1 MSRSVD
7 RRLRPEFVVRMIGLA
22 MFAYLF
28 FGFML
33 LPCLNTLTS
42 IFNTTN
48 AAGERDPLAVIRFF
62 FAGNMGRY
70 VWNSL
75 KLALCLVVTV
85 NVVGVSIVLLTEYFD
100 IKGANILRLG
110 YMTTLIYS
118 GVALV
123 TGYLF
128 LYDSDGILTTALC
141 NAFPNMNRNWFSG
154 FNAVLFT
161 MTFACTSNHA
171 LFLRNAIR
179 GIDYNT
185 VEAARN
191 MGAKP
196 FKVLWKVVF
205 PTLIPTMFSLTV
217 MTFITG
223 LCAMSAP
230 TLLGYDSINPEIVR
244 LAGSSVADEAFPQA
258 RAALLSIILAMF
270 TIVLLTVLSAYER
283 KGHYLSVSKTK
294 AKLVKQK
301 ITNPVYNVLAHIYAY
316 VLFVIYMIPV
326 VMIVLFSF
334 QTYSAIRMKK
344 LDLSHWTLVNFF
356 GKEDYMYL
364 TNRGK
369 YKLREGAIS
378 GVFANEATLGGIKLS
393 FLLSILAAAL
403 ACIIVVI
410 ACNYI
415 FKNKNKK
422 MSVVVEYCMLFP
434 WLLPTILICYSYRT
448 YFNSDSV
455 WYVGNMNLYY
465 AENVRLLIV
474 MAYTV
479 VKLPFSLRMIKAS
492 FYAIDEE
499 LEDAARNM
507 GASSFTTF
515 MRVKLPIILPSV
527 LAVFALNFNALFT
540 EYDMSATFAS
550 SYGTSYAMV
559 IQSMCAEEGL
569 YGYNVNAS
577 GRRCAS
583 TVFIMLVSG
592 LILYLVYGVGARDL
606 GERLEHRAKWKRRF
620 EKLGAAF
627 KTKKH
632 REEKA

>member
-1 MSRSVD
+1 MSKSLEG
-7 RRLRPEFVVRMIGLA
+7 RLKAEFLFRIIGLGL
-22 MFAYLF
+22 FVYLF

-42 IFNTTN
+42 IFTTKN
-48 AAGERDPLAVIRFF
+48 AAGETDPFAVIRFF
-62 FAGNMGRY
+62 FAGNMGKY

-85 NVVGVSIVLLTEYFD
+85 NIVGVSIVLLTEYFD
-100 IKGANILRLG
+100 IKGAKILRLG

-128 LYDSDGILTTALC
+128 LYAPDGILTTALA
-141 NAFPNMNRNWFSG
+141 NAFPGFNENWFTG

-244 LAGSSVADEAFPQA
+244 LAGSSTADEAFPQA

-270 TIVLLTVLSAYER
+270 TIILLTVLSAYER

-294 AKLVKQK
+294 TKLEKQK
-301 ITNPVYNVLAHIYAY
+301 ITNPVANVLAHIYAY

-326 VMIVLFSF
+326 VMIIIFSF

-344 LDLSHWTLVNFF
+344 LDLSSWTLVNFF
-356 GKEDYMYL
+356 GQEDYMYL
-364 TNRGK
+364 TSRGK
-369 YKLREGAIS
+369 YKVREGSIS
-378 GVFANEATLGGIKLS
+378 GLFANEATLGGIKMS
-393 FLLSILAAAL
+393 FVLSIVAAAL
-403 ACIIVVI
+403 ACVIVVI

-415 FKNKNKK
+415 FKHKGKK
-422 MSVVVEYCMLFP
+422 SGVIVEYALLFP

-448 YFNSDSV
+448 YFNSESI
-455 WYVGNMNLYY
+455 WYVGNYNLYY
-465 AENVRLLIV
+465 AQNVRLLII

-479 VKLPFSLRMIKAS
+479 VKLPFSLRMIRAS

-499 LEDAARNM
+499 LDDAARNL
-507 GASSFTTF
+507 GAGGFTTF

-559 IQSMCAEEGL
+559 IQAMCAEEGL

-606 GERLEHRAKWKRRF
+606 GERLEHRAKWRRRF
-620 EKLGAAF
+620 ERIAAF
-627 KTKKH
+627 GKKKK
-632 REEKA
+632 ETP

>member
-1 MSRSVD
+1 MRQKTPIRLGARSVVKVAGF
-7 RRLRPEFVVRMIGLA
+7 LIY
-22 MFAYLF
+22 AYIFL
-28 FGFML
+28 GFMVV
-33 LPCLNTLTS
+33 PCFNTLAS
-42 IFNTTN
+42 VFNTVKPDGT
-48 AAGERDPLAVIRFF
+48 RDPWAVIRFF
-62 FAGNMGRY
+62 FAGSMGKF
-70 VWNSL
+70 VMNSL
-75 KLALCLVVTV
+75 KLALALVLTV
-85 NVVGVSIVLLTEYFD
+85 NIVGVSIVLLTEYFD
-100 IKGANILRLG
+100 IKGAKILRLG
-110 YMTTLIYS
+110 YMTTMIYS

-128 LYDSDGILTTALC
+128 LYDSDGIITNQLVKL
-141 NAFPNMNRNWFSG
+141 FPQMNKNWFTG
-154 FNAVLFT
+154 FNAVWFT

-196 FKVLWKVVF
+196 MKVLWKVVF
-205 PTLIPTMFSLTV
+205 PTLVPTMFSLTV

-244 LAGSSVADEAFPQA
+244 LAGSSTADESFPQA
-258 RAALLSIILAMF
+258 RAALLSVILAMF
-270 TIVLLTVLSAYER
+270 TIILLTVLSSYER

-294 AKLVKQK
+294 AKLQKQK
-301 ITNPVYNVLAHIYAY
+301 ISNPVANVLAHIYAY
-316 VLFVIYMIPV
+316 ILFIIYMTPV
-326 VMIVLFSF
+326 VMIVIFSF

-344 LDLSHWTLVNFF
+344 INFGGWTMLNYI
-356 GKEDYMYL
+356 GQRDYAYL
-364 TNRGK
+364 TSRGD
-369 YKLREGAIS
+369 YKIRKGSIS
-378 GVFANEATLGGIKLS
+378 GLFSNDVTLAGIKLS
-393 FLLSILAAAL
+393 FILSAVAAAL
-403 ACIIVVI
+403 ACVIVVI

-415 FKNKNKK
+415 FKNRKK
-422 MSVVVEYCMLFP
+422 ISGVALEYSLLFP

-448 YFNSDSV
+448 FFNSESV
-455 WYVGNMNLYY
+455 FYVGGTNLYY

-474 MAYTV
+474 LAYTV

-499 LEDAARNM
+499 LEDAAKNL
-507 GASSFTTF
+507 GSSPFWTF
-515 MRVKLPIILPSV
+515 LKVKLPIILPSV

-550 SYGTSYAMV
+550 SYGVSYAMV
-559 IQSMCAEEGL
+559 IQSMCVEEGM

-583 TVFIMLVSG
+583 TVFIMVVSG
-592 LILYLVYGVGARDL
+592 IILYLVYGVGSRDL
-606 GERLEHRAKWKRRF
+606 GERLEARDRRRKRLQSVRG
-620 EKLGAAF
+620 LLSL
-627 KTKKH
+627 KKE
-632 REEKA
+632 RVK